1 MQSVYEGTWVV
12 KRVETDGSFCPRGH
26 LIVDRFTA
34 VTTLLLHQ
42 CLIYNHVVRGTKEKW
57 MRTVSGVRGYLRK
70 LRRYMR

>member
-12 KRVETDGSFCPRGH
+12 EARRNRWKLLSTWSF
-26 LIVDRFTA
+26 VDRFTA

>member
-12 KRVETDGSFCPRGH
+12 EARRNRMEASYDGH

-42 CLIYNHVVRGTKEKW
+42 CLIYNHFVRGTKEKW